1 MQVSLETTTG
11 LERKL
16 TVGIPASVVDQEVAK
31 RLKEAAK
38 TVRINGFRKG
48 KVPMSVVQQRYG
60 AGVRQEVLGDAINR
74 SFYDA
79 VRKESL
85 RPAGQPAIEPKQL
98 EPGKDIEFVATFDV
112 YPEIEVSGLESI
124 EVTRYNAEVTDA
136 DVDTMIETLQK
147 SQADWAPVKRK
158 SKKGD
163 RVVIDFKGTKDGEA
177 FEGGTA
183 EGQTLVLGSNSMIPG
198 FEKGI
203 IGMKTGET
211 ETIKVTF
218 PDDYQEESLR
228 GAEAEFEVTV
238 QKVEGQK
245 LPKLDDEF
253 FAKFGVTEGGEE
265 KFRADVRENM
275 EREKQKALKGK
286 LKEQVMN
293 GLVAANTVD
302 IPKSLVSGEIDA
314 LRNQMGNQ
322 MMQQYGS
329 QAEGIDFKSILPDDM
344 FKEQAERRVALGLIV
359 SEIVKNEKISVDKE
373 LVKSLIEDVASTY
386 EHPEEVVNYYYGNE
400 QLLGGVEAAALEEQV
415 VSLVLSK
422 AKVSDETISYEEAVK
437 PAAKQAEE

>member
-16 TVGIPASVVDQEVAK
+16 TVGIPASVVDQEVDK

-48 KVPMSVVQQRYG
+48 KVPMNVVKQRYG

-79 VRKESL
+79 VSKEDL

-98 EPGKDIEFVATFDV
+98 ESGKDIEFVATFEV
-112 YPEIEVSGLESI
+112 YPEIEVKGLESI
-124 EVTRYNAEVTDA
+124 EVTRYEAEVTDA

-163 RVVIDFKGTKDGEA
+163 RVVIDFKGTKDGEE

-228 GAEAEFEVTV
+228 GADAEFEVTV

-245 LPKLDDEF
+245 LPKLNEEF
-253 FAKFGVTEGGEE
+253 FEKFGVTEGGEE

-293 GLVAANTVD
+293 GLIEANSID
-302 IPKSLVSGEIDA
+302 IPKSLVAGEIDA

-329 QAEGIDFKSILPDDM
+329 QAEQIDFKSILPDDM

-359 SEIVKNEKISVDKE
+359 SEVVKSENISVDKD
-373 LVKSLIEDVASTY
+373 LVKSLIEEVASTY

-415 VSLVLSK
+415 VNLVLSK
-422 AKVSDETISYEEAVK
+422 AKVAEETISYEEAVK
-437 PAAKQAEE
+437 PAGKDAE